1 MNETAVSIM
10 YDREKVDA
18 LRVYLGHKNTTLDIE
33 LQKAMDSLFT
43 TVVPA
48 VVREFIHEKDGSK
61 YTLNPNGI
69 SAPIPNPIFGR
80 Q

>member
-33 LQKAMDSLFT
+33 LEKAMDSLFT
-43 TVVPA
+43 KVVPA
-48 VVREFIHEKDGSK
+48 VVREYIHEKDEINTKRKEG
-61 YTLNPNGI
+61 
-69 SAPIPNPIFGR
+69 
-80 Q
+80 